1 MEIELQNQLIKD
13 LDLSGK
19 LIEEIKSCSV
29 GNIKLLLAEGANP
42 NFQMGDNSP
51 SVLDFSDPIS
61 LLSKTVPCGFYHAKN
76 ISSGEFTYI
85 LQLLVESGFDIITR
99 YQDRF
104 DIEICFVDA
113 VLIQCA
119 TEIHVNRI
127 SSQTFSDLYA
137 SSLDALL
144 KVVEIQSG
152 KKGKFINSSV
162 LSYFIQNCHRVYGA
176 TDDQLMVSPVLENG
190 LYQVLLYLALNP
202 TFNDWTY
209 RSTRGMTPLHF
220 LACLQGLTKSSSYK
234 LFIEIAVNKG
244 ADINATDIFG
254 YTPLHTACAADKFI
268 MVPELIEAGADTQFP
283 DLFGWTPFCTA
294 SKGTRRLD
302 VIISWYDKNEIPRP
316 SHEIISILKKHSAT
330 HANNQTAECVCS
342 APLWSEKC
350 HSYIKHNLGFFEL
363 FLKKEF
369 TEFRQMRGEC
379 IKFISQLLTSSNVGP
394 LNHASPSVVKIT
406 SQVDTL
412 MHRIAK
418 VVGQLD
424 PLFQCKLSLAG
435 SVAEKTKIGFPDE
448 FDYNGFL
455 TKLSAYDHDCFYD
468 TSSVK
473 GEVYFL
479 VLEKNETLLNDW
491 VQYCQVEDGVRI
503 LSPGLI
509 QGRFGQLILKAMLR
523 AHVWEGLSLYWR
535 SHGKFVFGRLEP
547 LQLVWTGQDYPEMLI
562 NIDILP
568 LFNLDK
574 WPPNYLSSNIDL
586 IPPEMK
592 EKECSVILKRKS
604 FRLTAI
610 NQELYIMKN
619 LSTVPKQA
627 YILCKILMQLLL
639 YSRIIKNIYTIQIDK
654 IVPSSY
660 ELKNALFFILSK
672 SKRKNYFDT
681 RNKNSEDTNIN
692 SQNEKKITNEIHN
705 LASSI
710 ITSVSSNDYIYK
722 HFDDDE
728 KWFGCLKYMYT
739 ENILYEIKYDEY
751 ELFHERKYLQNLLQI

>member
-1 MEIELQNQLIKD
+1 MDIELQNQLIKD
-13 LDLSGK
+13 LELSGK
-19 LIEEIKSCSV
+19 LIEEIKLCSID
-29 GNIKLLLAEGANP
+29 NINALLAEGANP
-42 NFQMGDNSP
+42 NFQMGDTNP
-51 SVLDFSDPIS
+51 LVLDFSDPIGM
-61 LLSKTVPCGFYHAKN
+61 LCKTVPCGFYHAKN
-76 ISSGEFTYI
+76 ILSREFIII
-85 LQLLVESGFDIITR
+85 LQLLVESGFDVITR

-119 TEIHVNRI
+119 TEIHINRT
-127 SSQTFSDLYA
+127 SSGTFSDLYA
-137 SSLDALL
+137 SSLDGLL
-144 KVVEIQSG
+144 KIVEIQSG
-152 KKGKFINSSV
+152 KKDNSINSSV
-162 LSYFIQNCHRVYGA
+162 LSYFIQNCHRVYGG
-176 TDDQLMVSPVLENG
+176 TDDQVMVSPVLENG
-190 LYQVLLYLALNP
+190 VHQVLLYLSLNP
-202 TFNDWTY
+202 VFNDWSH

-220 LACLQGLTKSSSYK
+220 LACLKGLTKSTSYK
-234 LFIEIAVNKG
+234 LFIDLAVNEG

-254 YTPLHTACAADKFI
+254 YTPLHMACAADNII
-268 MVPELIEAGADTQFP
+268 MVSELIQAGADTQFP

-302 VIISWYDKNEIPRP
+302 VINSWYNKNEIPQP
-316 SHEIISILKKHSAT
+316 SHEILSILKKHSAT
-330 HANNQTAECVCS
+330 HANNQTTECVCCL
-342 APLWSEKC
+342 PLWLEKC
-350 HSYIKHNLGFFEL
+350 HSYVEHNLGFFDL

-369 TEFRQMRGEC
+369 TEYHQMRGEC
-379 IKFISQLLTSSNVGP
+379 MSFVSQLLITPNIGP
-394 LNHASPSVVKIT
+394 LNHPSPSVVKIT

-412 MHRIAK
+412 MYRIAK
-418 VVGQLD
+418 AVGQLD
-424 PLFQCKLSLAG
+424 PLFQCELSLAG

-455 TKLSAYDHDCFYD
+455 IKLSDYDHVFYD

-509 QGRFGQLILKAMLR
+509 QGRFGQLILKAMSR
-523 AHVWEGLSLYWR
+523 ALIWEGLSLYWR

-562 NIDILP
+562 TIDILP
-568 LFNLDK
+568 LFNLDQ
-574 WPPNYLSSNIDL
+574 WPPNYLSSDIDL

-592 EKECSVILKRKS
+592 EKECSVILRRKS

-619 LSTVPKQA
+619 LTTVPKQA
-627 YILCKILMQLLL
+627 YILCKILMHLLL
-639 YSRIIKNIYTIQIDK
+639 YIRIIKNICIIQIDK

-681 RNKNSEDTNIN
+681 QNENSEDTKI
-692 SQNEKKITNEIHN
+692 SSHDEQKITNEIYN

-710 ITSVSSNDYIYK
+710 ITSISSNDYIYK
-722 HFDDDE
+722 HFDDGE
-728 KWFGCLKYMYT
+728 NKWYGCLKYMYN

-751 ELFHERKYLQNLLQI
+751 ELFQERKCLQNLL

>member
-1 MEIELQNQLIKD
+1 MDIELQNQLIKD
-13 LDLSGK
+13 LELSGK
-19 LIEEIKSCSV
+19 LIEEIKLCSID
-29 GNIKLLLAEGANP
+29 NINALLAEGANP
-42 NFQMGDNSP
+42 NFQMGDTNP
-51 SVLDFSDPIS
+51 LVLDFSDPIGM
-61 LLSKTVPCGFYHAKN
+61 LCKTVPCGFYHAKN
-76 ISSGEFTYI
+76 ILSREFIII
-85 LQLLVESGFDIITR
+85 LQLLVESGFDVITR

-119 TEIHVNRI
+119 TEIHINRT
-127 SSQTFSDLYA
+127 SSGTFSDLYA
-137 SSLDALL
+137 SSLDGLL
-144 KVVEIQSG
+144 KIVEIQSG
-152 KKGKFINSSV
+152 KKDNSINSSV
-162 LSYFIQNCHRVYGA
+162 LSYFIQNCHRVYGG
-176 TDDQLMVSPVLENG
+176 TDDQVMVSPVLENG
-190 LYQVLLYLALNP
+190 VHQVLLYLSLNP
-202 TFNDWTY
+202 VFNDWSY

-220 LACLQGLTKSSSYK
+220 LACLKGLTKSAGYK
-234 LFIEIAVNKG
+234 IFIDLAMNEG

-254 YTPLHTACAADKFI
+254 YTPLHTACAADNII
-268 MVPELIEAGADTQFP
+268 MVPELIQAGADTQFP

-302 VIISWYDKNEIPRP
+302 VINSWYNKNQIPQPSREIL
-316 SHEIISILKKHSAT
+316 SILKKHSAT
-330 HANNQTAECVCS
+330 HANNQTTECVCCL
-342 APLWSEKC
+342 PLWLEKC
-350 HSYIKHNLGFFEL
+350 HSYVEHNLGFFDL

-369 TEFRQMRGEC
+369 TEYHQMRGEC
-379 IKFISQLLTSSNVGP
+379 MSFVSQLLITPNIGP
-394 LNHASPSVVKIT
+394 LNHSSPSVVKIT

-418 VVGQLD
+418 AVGQLD
-424 PLFQCKLSLAG
+424 PLFQCELSLAG

-455 TKLSAYDHDCFYD
+455 IKLSDYDHDVFYD

-509 QGRFGQLILKAMLR
+509 QGRFGQLILKAMSR
-523 AHVWEGLSLYWR
+523 ALIWEGLSLYWR

-562 NIDILP
+562 TIDILP

-574 WPPNYLSSNIDL
+574 WPPNYLSSDIDL

-610 NQELYIMKN
+610 NQEFYIMKN
-619 LSTVPKQA
+619 LTTVPKQA
-627 YILCKILMQLLL
+627 YILCKILMHLLL
-639 YSRIIKNIYTIQIDK
+639 YIRIIKNICIIQIDK

-681 RNKNSEDTNIN
+681 QNENSEDTKI
-692 SQNEKKITNEIHN
+692 SSHDEQKITNEIYN

-710 ITSVSSNDYIYK
+710 ITSISSNDYIYK
-722 HFDDDE
+722 HFDDGE
-728 KWFGCLKYMYT
+728 NKWYGCLKYMYN

-751 ELFHERKYLQNLLQI
+751 ELFQERKCLQNLL